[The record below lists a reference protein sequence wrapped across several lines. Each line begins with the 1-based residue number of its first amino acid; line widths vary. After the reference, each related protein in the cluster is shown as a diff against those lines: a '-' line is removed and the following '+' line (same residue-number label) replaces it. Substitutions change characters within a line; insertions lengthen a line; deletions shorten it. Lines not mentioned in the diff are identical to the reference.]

1 MSTTQYARVWD
12 SFQGPALEKLAALAI
27 ADWADDD
34 GCAVVTAIELSAK
47 LRVTHP
53 EAVEVI
59 GRLMK
64 RGFLVQTSHQ
74 WFQIHQGGE

>member
-1 MSTTQYARVWD
+1 MSITQYARAWD
-12 SFQGPALEKLAALAI
+12 SFQGPALDKLAALAI

-34 GCAVVTAIELSAK
+34 GCAVVTAIELAGK

-64 RGFLVQTSHQ
+64 RGFLVQTSRH
-74 WFQIHQGGE
+74 WFRIQGGE